1 MDIDTSTTAN
11 TMNIDSLLNQSDH
24 RPIAV
29 TIMGK
34 TEIKEITNT
43 TRIYAKNQEMYDT
56 YAEELEKQTQIIASA
71 PNLENMIEELHYRI
85 HLAASG
91 RLKLISNK
99 PRTAKMPFY
108 NEELMDAYNAIANLK
123 KYLNKGTTNSR

>member
-71 PNLENMIEELHYRI
+71 PNLESMIEELYDRI

-91 RLKLISNK
+91 RLKPTFNS
-99 PRTAKMPFY
+99 PRNSRMPWY
-108 NEELMDAYNAIANLK
+108 NE
-123 KYLNKGTTNSR
+123 